1 MRLHFTADYIVRRI
15 EHAGATLYCM
25 RIKNPRPLLA
35 QGRME
40 IVREY
45 MVDMPP
51 ASAGLR
57 LPTPSVRDVTLMD
70 EALDWVRL
78 IPNSTSRKLV
88 SLRSQFHPITERVRY
103 SWRGCGNAI
112 GIDHK
117 TAESWHRKA
126 MAYLAVVLHET
137 EVRSPIGCN
146 VSAAHIDLSWLHEDD
161 RSRRVRRSAP
171 EMNFAVAEVTPD
183 WRCNA

>member
-1 MRLHFTADYIVRRI
+1 MRARFTPQYIVRRI

-35 QGRME
+35 QGR
-40 IVREY
+40 IDVIRNY
-45 MVDMPP
+45 MKDMPQSAP
-51 ASAGLR
+51 ALR
-57 LPTPSVRDVTLMD
+57 LPTPSALDVTLMD
-70 EALDWVRL
+70 EALGWIRL
-78 IPNSTSRKLV
+78 VPNSTSRRLI

-103 SWRGCGNAI
+103 SWRSCAKAI

-126 MAYLAVVLHET
+126 IGFLTVALSQT

-146 VSAAHIDLSWLHEDD
+146 VASSHINLCWLEENDNLEGI
-161 RSRRVRRSAP
+161 SILPQEVR
-171 EMNFAVAEVTPD
+171 
-183 WRCNA
+183 C